1 MEKETTKKVRMT
13 NQRRVVLEELKKLK
27 SHPTAD
33 ELYQIIRKRLPK
45 ISLGTVYRNL
55 DLLFKTGVIGRLD
68 VGNGQY
74 RFDANVEKHY
84 HIRCVHCGHV
94 HDVFYLPEIE
104 IEKEISKLTNYK
116 LTGYKLEFFGICPK
130 CKKLSR

>member
-1 MEKETTKKVRMT
+1 MEKETTKKNRMT
-13 NQRRVVLEELKKLK
+13 KQRKIVLEELKKLT

-33 ELYQIIRKRLPK
+33 ELYQIIRKKLPK

-68 VGNGQY
+68 GGSGQY
-74 RFDANVEKHY
+74 RFDANTEKHY

-94 HDVFYLPEIE
+94 NDVFYIPKIKIENEIR
-104 IEKEISKLTNYK
+104 KLTNYK
-116 LTGYKLEFFGICPK
+116 LMGYRLEFFGICPR